1 MRPRSMGG
9 VGVSTVAATSRIG
22 VVRDELFLDHEAPGY
37 HPECPERLSA
47 ILEAIDAAPIGR
59 RVRPFPARPAT
70 VAELERAH
78 DAGYV
83 RRALDALSQGSGYF
97 DPDTYF
103 SSGTRAAA
111 LGAVGGCLDAA
122 QALAAGEL
130 ELAFGAVRPPGHHA
144 TRRSAMGFCIFNNI
158 AVTAAGLLAAGT
170 ERILIFDFDVHH
182 GNGTQDI
189 FWKDPRVLF
198 ISCHLWPHYP
208 GSGLPMELGEG
219 PGRGY
224 TINLPF
230 PQGTGN
236 AEYRSTVEELVEPLA
251 QRFEPQAVL
260 VSAGYDGHRDDPLGG
275 LTLDEDGYR
284 MMGGRLRQIADRH
297 AKGRLMFFLEGGY
310 NLEAQAASV
319 VATLEGATAG
329 AAAAEAVARVP
340 VEEQLPRAREVLGAT
355 ITLARQFW
363 PGL

>member
-1 MRPRSMGG
+1 MRPRSTGG
-9 VGVSTVAATSRIG
+9 VGVSTVAATNRIG
-22 VVRDELFLDHEAPGY
+22 LVRDESFLDHEAPGY

-47 ILEAIDAAPIGR
+47 ILGALDASPLGR
-59 RVRPFPARPAT
+59 GVRRFPARPAT
-70 VAELERAH
+70 TAELERAH
-78 DAGYV
+78 DGGYV
-83 RRALDALSQGSGYF
+83 RRALDALGQGSGYF
-97 DPDTYF
+97 DPDTFF

-111 LGAVGGCLDAA
+111 LGAAGGCLDAA
-122 QALAAGEL
+122 LALERGEL
-130 ELAFGAVRPPGHHA
+130 DLAFGIVRPPGHHA

-158 AVTAAGLLAAGT
+158 AVSAAGLLAAGL

-198 ISCHLWPHYP
+198 VSFHLWPHYP

-219 PGRGY
+219 PGRGF
-224 TINLPF
+224 TINVPF
-230 PQGTGN
+230 PHGTGN
-236 AEYRSTVEELVEPLA
+236 AEYRSAVEELLEPLA

-284 MMGGRLRQIADRH
+284 MMGGRLRQLADRH

-310 NLEAQAASV
+310 NREALAASV

-329 AAAAEAVARVP
+329 AGAAEAVAAVP
-340 VEEQLPRAREVLGAT
+340 EAEQLPRAREVLGAT
-355 ITLARQFW
+355 LTLARQFW